1 MLDITRYENKYHL
14 TDGKFIDNWSET
26 INLLPFNLNPSSS
39 GFDKFCGLS
48 GTTGEFFRKWGKVE
62 VKAIQSFKEDVEG
75 PVTAFLHESGKMKR
89 VEQQQFIDVVKD
101 ILYPDGKMSVIEA
114 SFLPYLPLVEIAQKE
129 TRIGKKYID
138 GQKKIADY
146 LYSML
151 INKEIPKEL
160 KKDSNLFID
169 SIRNGMARGRFAN
182 IREENKYYILPFIK
196 EKFNEDITWLMTK
209 EDHVIIKNI
218 DFLLYF
224 YACLS
229 ISQIIAHIAYWK
241 EFDENDII
249 PFYYMLSSEH
259 ASATREVVEHGWEKW
274 MSNNILQKLCA
285 RTQALDIFNTLAGEE
300 AIGLYTQITKKLGS
314 EPFEENKNICEQIL
328 ERYHKEKYALLIK
341 RSNITADDL
350 YQNFDYSVSSY
361 EEFFQKLTKLCIDF
375 QSPDYNNRLEKKVR
389 DLFEIKFLRNRRGLR
404 VLAFDEDILIF
415 LIAMFTKEERIKLD
429 DMYQKFHSYG
439 IFFDINTRT
448 AIELQL
454 TKLNLLD
461 RKSDSGEAQYV
472 RVIL

>member
-48 GTTGEFFRKWGKVE
+48 GTTGEFFRKWDKVE

-169 SIRNGMARGRFAN
+169 SISNGMARGRFAN

-285 RTQALDIFNTLAGEE
+285 RTQALDIFNTLVGEE